1 MSQRTLAVVALL
13 CLCATAPVRA
23 GSPSP
28 VVVNGRSYES
38 WTEYFL
44 SDEFRANGLRCGT
57 RTPSLAGRDRAEALE
72 SPGDCSLDLTNPA
85 DEYAPGTIYEITV
98 VVHRFESITGMGV
111 FPDALVQS
119 QIDIMNEDFRAM
131 AGTPG
136 EGGTDTRIQFKL
148 ATEDEEGNPF
158 PGFTRTVNEFWFND
172 LPDPLNGNYWDAL
185 AFDPTRYL
193 NIYTLSPEAPGGVV
207 LGYVPYLPQEG
218 AGLPDDGV
226 RCLWSSFGRNS
237 GNPPYDQGRT
247 ATHEV
252 GHYLGLYHTFQ
263 DGCTTGPAPGCYS
276 TGDRVCDTEPDETS
290 HGGCPTDAMTCGDP
304 DPIRNYLEY
313 TDDTCMNNF
322 TPEQTRRMRCSMRFY
337 RPNGYQEIN
346 SVGVDRPIAAAGMVR
361 LEQNRPNPFGTGTEF
376 AFALAREGEASL
388 VVHDLAGR
396 AVRTLVAGRL
406 PEGAHHVRWNG
417 TGEDGWAVPP
427 GVYFYRLTTAEG
439 VRSRRM
445 VMVR

>member
-1 MSQRTLAVVALL
+1 MSPRTLAAVALL
-13 CLCATAPVRA
+13 CLCFTAPVRA

-44 SDEFRANGLRCGT
+44 SDEFRDNGLRCGT
-57 RTPSLAGRDRAEALE
+57 RSPSPRAPGRIDVQGT
-72 SPGDCSLDLTNPA
+72 SGDCTMDLTNPLE
-85 DEYAPGTIYEITV
+85 EYAPGTIYEITV

-111 FPDALVQS
+111 FSDTLVQS
-119 QIDIMNEDFRAM
+119 QIDIMNEDFRAI
-131 AGTPG
+131 AGTLG

-148 ATEDEEGNPF
+148 ATVDEDGNPF
-158 PGFTRTVNEFWFND
+158 PGYTRTVNEFWFND
-172 LPDPLNGNYWDAL
+172 LPDPLNGNYWDVL

-193 NIYTLSPEAPGGVV
+193 NIYTLSPEAPGGVI

-218 AGLPDDGV
+218 AGQPDDGV
-226 RCLWSSFGRNS
+226 RCLWNAFGRNS

-252 GHYLGLYHTFQ
+252 GHYLGLYHVFEG
-263 DGCTTGPAPGCYS
+263 GCSGAPQPGCYGS
-276 TGDRVCDTEPDETS
+276 GDRVCDTEPDETS
-290 HGGCPTDAMTCGDP
+290 HGGCPTTSMTCGDP

-313 TDDTCMNNF
+313 TDDLCMNNF
-322 TPEQTRRMRCSMRFY
+322 TPEQARRMRCSMQFY
-337 RPNGYQEIN
+337 RPNGYQEIRQ
-346 SVGVDRPIAAAGMVR
+346 VGVGQPIAATQGVS
-361 LEQNRPNPFGTGTEF
+361 LEQNRPNPFDSGTGL
-376 AFALAREGEASL
+376 AFSLEREGQVAL

-406 PEGAHHVRWNG
+406 PQGVHQASWDG
-417 TGEDGWAVPP
+417 TADDGRAVPP
-427 GVYFYRLTTAEG
+427 GVYFCRLTTAEG

-445 VMVR
+445 VMVH